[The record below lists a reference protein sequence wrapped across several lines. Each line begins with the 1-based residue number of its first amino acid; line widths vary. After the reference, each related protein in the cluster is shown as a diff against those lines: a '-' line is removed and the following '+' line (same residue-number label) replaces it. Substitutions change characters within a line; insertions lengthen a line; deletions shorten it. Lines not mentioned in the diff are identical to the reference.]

1 MNPVR
6 KRFAAE
12 VGSDTAVERDGG
24 QIGFR
29 NKNPHA
35 IIVAACGFDKK
46 MRQKETSRSVSLAGE
61 GDADPHEVAGI
72 AHGSPAGNFIMFRTA
87 AEGSGGDEFSSAA
100 EGVKRA
106 GGNVVVYMFGGG
118 VGRVPGAERSPDEGL
133 IERENRIGVF
143 RNGALKGKIVHFSVS
158 FDLTLVKIHFRF
170 IF

>member
-46 MRQKETSRSVSLAGE
+46 MRQKETSRSVSL
-61 GDADPHEVAGI
+61 DRK
-72 AHGSPAGNFIMFRTA
+72 S
-87 AEGSGGDEFSSAA
+87 
-100 EGVKRA
+100 
-106 GGNVVVYMFGGG
+106 VV
-118 VGRVPGAERSPDEGL
+118 
-133 IERENRIGVF
+133 
-143 RNGALKGKIVHFSVS
+143 
-158 FDLTLVKIHFRF
+158 
-170 IF
+170 